1 MKYVI
6 LDLEWNGTYSRK
18 KKGFLNE
25 IIEFGAVKFDDSLEI
40 IDTFSALVRPQ
51 VGKKLSGKVKT
62 LTSITNEE
70 LAQGRQFMQVQSRF
84 CKWAGESVLLPWGTP
99 DILTLIEN
107 YRYFCGSEK
116 IPFLTAYVD
125 LQRYCE
131 DELGRE
137 SAQQMGLSTAAQVLG
152 IDEDGVEHHRALDD
166 SLLALKCLQKLYRPE
181 DLAAHMQDAC
191 QQEFYD
197 RMLFKTV
204 IISDLNNPNIRRSD
218 LLFRCEHCGQ
228 TARRLEPWSLRN
240 KSFRAPFECRSCHHR
255 FIGRVQFKLKYEG
268 MIVRKKVLPWPAPKK
283 EEAVSEVPEV
293 SGVPEEEVVSA
304 EG

>member
-1 MKYVI
+1 M
-6 LDLEWNGTYSRK
+6 
-18 KKGFLNE
+18 
-25 IIEFGAVKFDDSLEI
+25 
-40 IDTFSALVRPQ
+40 
-51 VGKKLSGKVKT
+51 KT

-84 CKWAGESVLLPWGTP
+84 CKWAGESVLLTWGTS

-116 IPFLTAYVD
+116 IPFLTAYVICSGTVKTNWGGKAPS
-125 LQRYCE
+125 RW
-131 DELGRE
+131 GFPPPPRFW
-137 SAQQMGLSTAAQVLG
+137 ASTRTV
-152 IDEDGVEHHRALDD
+152 VEHHRALDD

-218 LLFRCEHCGQ
+218 
-228 TARRLEPWSLRN
+228 A
-240 KSFRAPFECRSCHHR
+240 
-255 FIGRVQFKLKYEG
+255 
-268 MIVRKKVLPWPAPKK
+268 
-283 EEAVSEVPEV
+283 AVPL
-293 SGVPEEEVVSA
+293 
-304 EG
+304 